1 MNCIDLGRIDRLVRR
16 NSNLLTAFKV
26 IDRVETDLVI
36 ENIRANIRQ
45 LNASQVAF
53 HGNVLDIIGPDGTIA
68 ISYYFAD
75 SYSGGDVELIL
86 AEIES
91 LCESLDVKFQVR

>member
-53 HGNVLDIIGPDGTIA
+53 HGNVLDIVGRDGT
-68 ISYYFAD
+68 
-75 SYSGGDVELIL
+75 
-86 AEIES
+86 
-91 LCESLDVKFQVR
+91 

>member
-16 NSNLLTAFKV
+16 NSNLLTA
-26 IDRVETDLVI
+26 L
-36 ENIRANIRQ
+36 

-53 HGNVLDIIGPDGTIA
+53 HGNVLDIVGRDGTIA